1 MSLKNEGLGMGAVGW
16 GEEGREKEGKERGG
30 RGRERGEGWGEE
42 GRREV
47 RRGEGREEIGEVK
60 GERITLNFNYCGKLC
75 YLSNGVQGSSTSNGF
90 ILLSLPRSL

>member
-1 MSLKNEGLGMGAVGW
+1 MRGWEWERWGGGRKGEGRLG
-16 GEEGREKEGKERGG
+16 EGREGKGER
-30 RGRERGEGWGEE
+30 RGVGWGEE